1 MLNLIFKLINIF
13 LSCFN
18 LVLIKDDV
26 ISNSFDFSSNF
37 LRLSFNLYYI
47 LLLVIYGLLG
57 FVELINHRIK
67 LAFQVFFATSELF
80 SGLPHFFFMALK
92 VLFSLDL
99 FNILTLQFFFLF
111 WQDSIIFKIFF
122 DQSLLLSLN
131 LRDSLL
137 CLVYL

>member
-1 MLNLIFKLINIF
+1 LLNLIFKLINIF

-18 LVLIKDDV
+18 LILIKNDV
-26 ISNSFDFSSNF
+26 ISDSFDFSSNF

-57 FVELINHRIK
+57 FVELINHWIK
-67 LAFQVFFATSELF
+67 LAFQVFFATPELF
-80 SGLPHFFFMALK
+80 SGLPHFFFMTLK
-92 VLFSLDL
+92 VLLSLDL
-99 FNILTLQFFFLF
+99 LNILTLQFLFLF
-111 WQDSIIFKIFF
+111 WQNSIIFKIFF

-131 LRDSLL
+131 LSDSLL